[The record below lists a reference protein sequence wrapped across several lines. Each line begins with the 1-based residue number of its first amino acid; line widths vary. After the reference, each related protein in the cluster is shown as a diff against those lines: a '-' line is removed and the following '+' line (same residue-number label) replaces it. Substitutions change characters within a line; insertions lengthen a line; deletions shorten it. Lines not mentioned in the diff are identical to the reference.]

1 MSRRHVLHTAAT
13 AGAALAAALALAS
26 PAAAATAALSP
37 DGQYL
42 EIVET
47 TPGEA
52 NDVRLSVTVNGLG
65 TQVIELFDGAGNVP
79 GTGCFTVGARL
90 RCADPGLQV
99 RVRTGGGAD
108 RVSVDDTTLGFGTG
122 ALDVDLGEG
131 DDTYTAEQELG
142 QATVQG
148 GPGNDTL
155 TGGGMTDTLDGGPG
169 DDTVRGFEGADVV
182 RGGEG
187 TDTVSGDTYSEK
199 GVFADVVDGGP
210 GVDTLVDYRFS
221 GDAARAPAID
231 VSLDGQPNDGRAGE
245 GDNIG
250 GVERIDSGSA
260 GSFTGDDG
268 ANEFVAPQTG
278 AAGTLRGLGGDDVLI
293 AGDANGDTVDG
304 GAGNDTV
311 EGGFGDDRI
320 IGGPGRDA
328 IAGDRKSRCNELACD
343 VLVAGNDTIEARDGE
358 VDSISCGTGADRVIA
373 DADDV
378 VASDCETVERADVA
392 PPGGGKGPDTGAK
405 KARLTVKAGKLRSV
419 LRSGLRVTLTNVTGK
434 VKLTAKSGR
443 ATVAT
448 GTARAKAGK
457 ATVTLRFTRK
467 ARRSLASRRTVTL
480 IVSGAGVTKKV
491 TLRR

>member
-65 TQVIELFDGAGNVP
+65 TQVIELFDGVGNVP
-79 GTGCFTVGARL
+79 GAGCFTVGARL

-99 RVRTGGGAD
+99 RVRTGGGDD
-108 RVSVDDTTLGFGTG
+108 RVSIDDTTLGFGEG
-122 ALDVDLGEG
+122 ALDIDLGDG
-131 DDTYTAEQELG
+131 NDTYVAEDEQG
-142 QATVQG
+142 RATVQG
-148 GPGNDTL
+148 GPGNDQL
-155 TGGGMTDTLDGGPG
+155 TGGTMADVLDGGPG
-169 DDTVRGFEGADVV
+169 DDTVRGFQGTDVV
-182 RGGEG
+182 RGGDG
-187 TDTVSGDTYSEK
+187 SDTVSGDTFSEK

-210 GVDTLVDYRFS
+210 GADTLVDYRFS

-231 VSLDGQPNDGRAGE
+231 VSLDGQANDGRAGE

-250 GVERIDSGSA
+250 GVERIDAGSA
-260 GSFTGDDG
+260 GSFTGDDA

-328 IAGDRKSRCNELACD
+328 IAGDRKSRCNEMACD
-343 VLVAGNDTIEARDGE
+343 ALVAGNDTIEARDGE
-358 VDSISCGTGADRVIA
+358 VDSVSCGVGADRVIA
-373 DADDV
+373 DPDDV
-378 VASDCETVERADVA
+378 VASDCETVDRAA
-392 PPGGGKGPDTGAK
+392 ITPPGGKAPDGGAK
-405 KARLTVKAGKLRSV
+405 KAALTVRAGKLRSV

-434 VKLTAKSGR
+434 VKLTAKRGR
-443 ATVAT
+443 TTVAT

-457 ATVTLRFTRK
+457 ATVTLRFTRR
-467 ARRSLASRRTVTL
+467 ARRSLARERTVTL
-480 IVSGAGVTKKV
+480 VVRGAGVTKRV